1 MLENFFELPT
11 RVMVVED
18 DAVTRRLLCNAIELE
33 STMMLSGA
41 FSSVAT
47 AIDWLTLETVDLLL
61 TDLGLPDGSGLKII
75 HACRRLAPAADIMVI
90 TMSSDEEN
98 VLACIEAGASG
109 YVLKEAGHI
118 DIVRALLEVR
128 AGGSPISPVIARK
141 ILARMRK
148 SRPRAGAGDYSDVSA
163 VLTPRENTI
172 LEFIARGDSYVK
184 VAKELGVSVGTVQTH
199 VKHIYGKLSVHSRG
213 EAVYEAQ
220 RRGLLQIGIS
230 KSRRRSVD

>member
-1 MLENFFELPT
+1 
-11 RVMVVED
+11 
-18 DAVTRRLLCNAIELE
+18 
-33 STMMLSGA
+33 
-41 FSSVAT
+41 
-47 AIDWLTLETVDLLL
+47 
-61 TDLGLPDGSGLKII
+61 
-75 HACRRLAPAADIMVI
+75 
-90 TMSSDEEN
+90 
-98 VLACIEAGASG
+98 
-109 YVLKEAGHI
+109 
-118 DIVRALLEVR
+118 
-128 AGGSPISPVIARK
+128 
-141 ILARMRK
+141 MRK
-148 SRPRAGAGDYSDVSA
+148 SRPRAGAGEYSDVSS